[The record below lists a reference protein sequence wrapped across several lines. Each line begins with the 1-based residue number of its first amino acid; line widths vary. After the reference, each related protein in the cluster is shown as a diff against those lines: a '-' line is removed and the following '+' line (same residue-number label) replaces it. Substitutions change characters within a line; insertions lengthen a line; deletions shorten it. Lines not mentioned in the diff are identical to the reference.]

1 MADLPAVP
9 KRSIPEQSP
18 INGRTIICASCGN
31 TLKMEVVMNRR
42 GVDHLKYSCT
52 NEERGCNYFFENKEY
67 INAEYKGIRKDGT
80 VAKVPE
86 AVL

>member
-1 MADLPAVP
+1 
-9 KRSIPEQSP
+9 
-18 INGRTIICASCGN
+18 
-31 TLKMEVVMNRR
+31 MEVVMNRR